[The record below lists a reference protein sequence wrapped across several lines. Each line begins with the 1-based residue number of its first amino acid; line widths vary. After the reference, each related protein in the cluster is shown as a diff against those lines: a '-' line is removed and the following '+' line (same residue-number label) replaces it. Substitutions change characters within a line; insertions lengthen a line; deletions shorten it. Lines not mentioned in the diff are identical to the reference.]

1 MASLIKHTYQGREY
15 LLFSNP
21 NSTEK
26 RENMTIKLSMDMGN
40 TWPEANQLLLD
51 EGVVR
56 GYSCMTSI
64 DEETIGILYEGSQAD
79 LVFQR
84 IKITELLK

>member
-1 MASLIKHTYQGREY
+1 
-15 LLFSNP
+15 
-21 NSTEK
+21 
-26 RENMTIKLSMDMGN
+26 MTIKLSKDEGDN
-40 TWPEANQLLLD
+40 WPEEHQLLID
-51 EGVVR
+51 EGSGR

-84 IKITELLK
+84 IKIKDLLK